1 MNTIITICT
10 VLSMYMTSLE
20 NVNSEYFYNADI
32 ENGIVTTMYVYENS
46 TTGLTPKLSYDFKYD
61 AEGRLIEKTTNR
73 WDKWSQQYKPTSR
86 LEMTYTDNGYE
97 VAHSVWNK
105 KGWKPT
111 EKVFYQVEN
120 DQVLS
125 VNYLQPNH
133 QGEFNSVELLNVID
147 PMAGRLLAE
156 TK

>member
-32 ENGIVTTMYVYENS
+32 ENGIVTTMYVYDNS
-46 TTGLTPKLSYDFKYD
+46 STGLTPKLSYDFKYD

-73 WDKWSQQYKPTSR
+73 WDKWSQQYKPSSR
-86 LEMTYTDNGYE
+86 LEMTYTDKGYE
-97 VAHSVWNK
+97 VAHSVWSK

-111 EKVFYQVEN
+111 EIAFYQVEN
-120 DQVLS
+120 DQILS
-125 VNYLQPNH
+125 VNYLYPNH
-133 QGEFNSVELLNVID
+133 QGEFNSVEQLTVID
-147 PMAGRLLAE
+147 PIEGRLLAQV
-156 TK
+156 K

>member
-32 ENGIVTTMYVYENS
+32 ENGIVKTMYVYDN
-46 TTGLTPKLSYDFKYD
+46 TDTGLTPKLSYDFKYD
-61 AEGRLIEKTTNR
+61 AEGRLIEKTANR
-73 WDKWSQQYKPTSR
+73 WDRWNQQYKPSYR
-86 LEMTYTDNGYE
+86 QEMTYTDNGYE
-97 VAHSVWNK
+97 VTHSVWTK
-105 KGWKPT
+105 KGWKST
-111 EKVFYQVEN
+111 EKAFYQTEN
-120 DQVLS
+120 NQVLS

-133 QGEFNSVELLNVID
+133 QGEFNTIEHLTVID
-147 PMAGRLLAE
+147 PMEGRLLAE

>member
-32 ENGIVTTMYVYENS
+32 VNGIVTTMYVYDS
-46 TTGLTPKLSYDFKYD
+46 SDTVLTPKFSYDFKYD
-61 AEGRLIEKTTNR
+61 AEGRLIEKTVNR
-73 WDKWSQQYKPTSR
+73 WDKWNQQYKPSTR

-97 VAHSVWNK
+97 VSHSVWSK
-105 KGWKPT
+105 KGWKAT
-111 EKVFYQVEN
+111 EKVFYQMESN
-120 DQVLS
+120 QVLS

-133 QGEFNSVELLNVID
+133 QGKFNTVEHLTVID

-156 TK
+156 KQ